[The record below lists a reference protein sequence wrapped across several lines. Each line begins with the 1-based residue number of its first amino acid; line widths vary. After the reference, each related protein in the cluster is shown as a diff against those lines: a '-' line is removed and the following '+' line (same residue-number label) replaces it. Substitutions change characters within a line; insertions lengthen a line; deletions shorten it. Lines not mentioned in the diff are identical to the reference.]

1 MGTSKE
7 VHPGL
12 KFPNS
17 DRRLRYG
24 DVEGLENMIGYF
36 SARLT
41 EEQRHT
47 EAVQAQLGAAHR
59 EAKALRKRNASL
71 LAENEALHR
80 DVRDGS
86 SVHAP
91 RVEQSVLEEESPV
104 LGDTRGNARVVFNG
118 REVVVDIGPD
128 PEGNLVARFVLADNE
143 NAVIEPLV
151 LSNDEV
157 EFVVRLDIH
166 TYRQILDRQQRES
179 SHDSSPSVGGPVS
192 VRGQQAGYPNPTEGE
207 ADERWNISAMTVADQ
222 EEFARAVDKQRR
234 RAERFRDL

>member
-1 MGTSKE
+1 METFKD

-24 DVEGLENMIGYF
+24 DVESLENTIGYL
-36 SARLT
+36 SARLA

-59 EAKALRKRNASL
+59 EAKALRKRNQSL
-71 LAENEALHR
+71 LGENETLHR
-80 DVRDGS
+80 DVSDSG

-118 REVVVDIGPD
+118 HEVVVDIGPD

-179 SHDSSPSVGGPVS
+179 RHDSSPSVGGPVS

-207 ADERWNISAMTVADQ
+207 VDGQRNVEMAVVDP
-222 EEFARAVDKQRR
+222 EEFARAVNERQQ
-234 RAERFRDL
+234 RAERSCDL